1 MISRIGPTLGTAS
14 SDVIAACLDL
24 AQNHAAARVYAR
36 FRLPLSNRRAMTQ
49 HAGSPSGSNAV
60 AAWRTDH
67 VAFSHLLDL
76 LDREV
81 LAFHT
86 GAGPNYS
93 LMFDIL
99 RYLHEYV
106 DRSHHPREDVAF
118 TRLALREPTLQLQLA
133 RRLQEH
139 RVVAAAAASLL
150 TLLNGIMAGNLI
162 ARVDVER
169 AAATYLVYYRHHL
182 RAEEELVI
190 PQAAAVLTREDWLA
204 VAAAGTT
211 AVDPLATESID
222 PGYVELRRVL
232 ARACGR

>member
-1 MISRIGPTLGTAS
+1 
-14 SDVIAACLDL
+14 
-24 AQNHAAARVYAR
+24 
-36 FRLPLSNRRAMTQ
+36 MTH
-49 HAGSPSGSNAV
+49 HAGNPGGSNAL
-60 AAWRTDH
+60 AAWRADH
-67 VAFSHLLDL
+67 LAFSHLLDL

-81 LAFHT
+81 IAFHT
-86 GAGPNYS
+86 GAEPNYP

-99 RYLHEYV
+99 RYLHEYL

-118 TRLALREPTLQLQLA
+118 ARLAEREPTLQLQVA

-139 RVVAAAAASLL
+139 RVVAAAGGSLL
-150 TLLNGIMAGNLI
+150 TLLNGIMDGSLI
-162 ARVDVER
+162 ARADVER

-190 PQAAAVLTREDWLA
+190 PQAAAVLSREDWSA
-204 VAAAGTT
+204 VAAAGTG

-232 ARACGR
+232 ARK